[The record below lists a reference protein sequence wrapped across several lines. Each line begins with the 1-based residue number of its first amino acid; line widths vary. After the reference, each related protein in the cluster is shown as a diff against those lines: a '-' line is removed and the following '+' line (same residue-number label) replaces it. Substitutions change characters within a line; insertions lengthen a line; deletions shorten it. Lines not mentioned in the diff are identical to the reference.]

1 MDKFSLEHSNHL
13 PGNLWVT
20 AFQGILAECE
30 GQAKFVKKSQIGPL
44 KGLKHK
50 IFEHGVFMQIR
61 PVQVTSELGQKIL
74 NIFGWGLILI
84 GKFFLALALA

>member
-1 MDKFSLEHSNHL
+1 M
-13 PGNLWVT
+13 
-20 AFQGILAECE
+20 
-30 GQAKFVKKSQIGPL
+30 

-61 PVQVTSELGQKIL
+61 PVRVTSELGQKIL

-84 GKFFLALALA
+84 GKFFLALALALHTKKQNFDYFGLRFAIS